1 MKLLLVEDDRTLAA
15 SLAKNL
21 KAESFIVDHAYD
33 GVEGEES
40 ALVNCY
46 DAIILDIGLPKQ
58 DGLQTCAKLRRNGIA
73 VPILMLTARDDVADK
88 IKGLNSGAD
97 DYLTKP
103 FHTAELVARLRAL
116 LRRPRPVMNMVIER
130 SGVSLD
136 SASHRVLRDGREIS
150 LSVKEFALLELLMR
164 SAGRIITR
172 EAIMESLWDMNYDPR
187 SNVID
192 AVVKLL
198 RQKIDR
204 GYSTPLINTV
214 RGIGYRFAEE
224 GS

>member
-1 MKLLLVEDDRTLAA
+1 MKLLLVEDDRALAA

-21 KAESFIVDHAYD
+21 KAESFVVDHAYD

-40 ALVNCY
+40 ALVNQY
-46 DAIILDIGLPKQ
+46 DAIILDIGLPRQ
-58 DGLQTCAKLRRNGIA
+58 DGMQTCAKLRRSGIA
-73 VPILMLTARDDVADK
+73 VPIIMLTARDDVSDK

-103 FHTAELVARLRAL
+103 FSTAELIARIRAL
-116 LRRPRPVMNMVIER
+116 LRRPRPVVNMVIEQH
-130 SGVSLD
+130 GVSLD
-136 SASHRVLRDGREIS
+136 TTSRRVFRDSHEIS

-164 SAGRIITR
+164 NAGRIVTR
-172 EAIMESLWDMNYDPR
+172 ETIMESLWDMNYDPR

-204 GYSTPLINTV
+204 GYRTSLITTV

-224 GS
+224 GR